1 MKYLALLLSHPLPS
15 SGDSTTHGHGAN
27 SPAPR
32 PKPSRN
38 SSDTLR
44 RVTGASYFFLG
55 LF

>member
-15 SGDSTTHGHGAN
+15 SGDSTTHSHGAN

-44 RVTGASYFFLG
+44 HVTGASYFFLG